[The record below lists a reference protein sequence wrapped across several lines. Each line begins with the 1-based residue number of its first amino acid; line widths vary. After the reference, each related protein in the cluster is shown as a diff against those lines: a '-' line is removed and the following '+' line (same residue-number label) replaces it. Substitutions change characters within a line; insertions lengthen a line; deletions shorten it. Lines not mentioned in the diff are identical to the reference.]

1 MTDLALLVGPTL
13 GWLAHEAIDAI
24 KTRPRIRRAIRES
37 YRAWIGC
44 MVGRAAGLAHAVGA
58 SIPAPQVAGCPS
70 LRPTQ
75 GRVVMVKRIIAV
87 AMLALVAV
95 VALGA
100 ASAFG
105 GGGGRLQLYLVN
117 SGPDT
122 RFYNDSAAADGNC
135 NSIPA
140 KAASLSLT
148 PGTSLQQDNPYGS
161 SSNLNGSVLSYTVPA
176 GGGFTIKS
184 NDSSIMLKIWSF
196 SGDGTCPDQGGDQSF
211 LWSVDCAGPTC
222 GAVSLTGGEQ
232 LLNVPAG
239 TPINTLF
246 NVHVGVSSP
255 VTVGAGDKITL
266 VLRSPQ
272 YYVPIQWSAPN
283 GPGVSSLSILTG

>member
-1 MTDLALLVGPTL
+1 
-13 GWLAHEAIDAI
+13 
-24 KTRPRIRRAIRES
+24 
-37 YRAWIGC
+37 
-44 MVGRAAGLAHAVGA
+44 
-58 SIPAPQVAGCPS
+58 
-70 LRPTQ
+70 
-75 GRVVMVKRIIAV
+75 MVKRIIAV

-148 PGTSLQQDNPYGS
+148 PGTSRQQDNPYGS

-184 NDSSIMLKIWSF
+184 NDSSIMLQ
-196 SGDGTCPDQGGDQSF
+196 D
-211 LWSVDCAGPTC
+211 LV
-222 GAVSLTGGEQ
+222 
-232 LLNVPAG
+232 
-239 TPINTLF
+239 
-246 NVHVGVSSP
+246 
-255 VTVGAGDKITL
+255 
-266 VLRSPQ
+266 VLR
-272 YYVPIQWSAPN
+272 
-283 GPGVSSLSILTG
+283 

>member
-1 MTDLALLVGPTL
+1 
-13 GWLAHEAIDAI
+13 
-24 KTRPRIRRAIRES
+24 
-37 YRAWIGC
+37 
-44 MVGRAAGLAHAVGA
+44 
-58 SIPAPQVAGCPS
+58 
-70 LRPTQ
+70 
-75 GRVVMVKRIIAV
+75 MVKRIIAV

-148 PGTSLQQDNPYGS
+148 PGTSRQQDNPYGS

-283 GPGVSSLSILTG
+283 WTWGQLPQHPHGLTSTHLGSGEVRRYCRASPVPAHANDPYAGIKTRR